1 MHLLLLFASATVL
14 SALQAAFLSAWKFQA
29 RLGRSVSF
37 AAVCSFR
44 RTNTAYCIVAIL
56 VAAHQCEG
64 KVMQRFQVN
73 AACPEV
79 ESALCGLC
87 VPQPPQEDLSARINE
102 LRSERKGE
110 GARPKHRGFYSHNDA
125 NGMLLPNLP
134 AAIVTALACS
144 DAEHH
149 ATHVANAL
157 ALGTCL
163 KRQQAAL
170 PAIIGLEITQRMS
183 APSRAC
189 SVSLLLW

>member
-14 SALQAAFLSAWKFQA
+14 SALQAAFFCLEIPGSPRQERFLCNSVQLSSHQYCVLHRSYPCCGASVRRKSHATFSGE
-29 RLGRSVSF
+29 RRFPGGRIC
-37 AAVCSFR
+37 ALR
-44 RTNTAYCIVAIL
+44 IL
-56 VAAHQCEG
+56 C
-64 KVMQRFQVN
+64 
-73 AACPEV
+73 
-79 ESALCGLC
+79 
-87 VPQPPQEDLSARINE
+87 PQEDLSARINE
-102 LRSERKGE
+102 LRSERKRE
-110 GARPKHRGFYSHNDA
+110 GAWPKHRGFYSHNDA